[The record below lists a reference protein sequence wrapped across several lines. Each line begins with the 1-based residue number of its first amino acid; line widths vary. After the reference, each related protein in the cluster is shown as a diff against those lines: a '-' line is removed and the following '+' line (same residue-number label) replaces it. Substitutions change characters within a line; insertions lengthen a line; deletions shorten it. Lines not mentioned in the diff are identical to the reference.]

1 MSSVIGSSVR
11 VPGAKCVGLL
21 NPGSAGRQASQTN
34 QASFKVM
41 HMPGITLLLGSEV
54 SMFPAEFQPTSTLF
68 GYAENRLKTKRVRI
82 GVSEC
87 YAGWGDFILFTPE
100 TKYWR

>member
-1 MSSVIGSSVR
+1 
-11 VPGAKCVGLL
+11 
-21 NPGSAGRQASQTN
+21 
-34 QASFKVM
+34 M

-68 GYAENRLKTKRVRI
+68 GYAENRLKRKRVRI